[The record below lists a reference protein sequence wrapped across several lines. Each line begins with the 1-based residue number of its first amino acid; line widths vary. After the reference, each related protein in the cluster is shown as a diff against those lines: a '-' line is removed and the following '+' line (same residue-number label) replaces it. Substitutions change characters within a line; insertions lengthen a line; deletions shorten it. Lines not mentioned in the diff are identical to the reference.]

1 MSLLFA
7 GASKKKDAERALKK
21 RPVLV
26 LFFMEGCPHCENNKK
41 AWEEAKQTCGMPTVE
56 IESSAVPESEK
67 EVTGFPTMM
76 VIEKD
81 GKKKS
86 ISGERQSGKEILKE
100 LGVKSSSGGRRV
112 RRLNTLRRFDSRR
125 NRKFRNRTL
134 RNYIPLRK

>member
-26 LFFMEGCPHCENNKK
+26 LFYMEGCPHCENNKK
-41 AWEEAKQTCGMPTVE
+41 AWKEAKEKSGMPSVE
-56 IESSAVPESEK
+56 IESSAVPDSAK

-81 GKKKS
+81 GSKKS
-86 ISGERQSGKEILKE
+86 ISGERQSGGEILNE
-100 LGVKSSSGGRRV
+100 LGVQPTSGGRRV
-112 RRLNTLRRFDSRR
+112 RRFRTLRRFDSRR